1 MKLRRIDLTTADG
14 LPPLPMQMS
23 WVRDGILVVGMDSE
37 MHVYSQWKPN
47 SCKSYSMFYKSVLLF
62 KFIFYV
68 DTQKNA
74 LPCCKLVH
82 QESDELQDTR
92 NLRDED
98 LKTLAHV
105 SLHKLKSL

>member
-1 MKLRRIDLTTADG
+1 MCIHNGNQTHV
-14 LPPLPMQMS
+14 S
-23 WVRDGILVVGMDSE
+23 LVM
-37 MHVYSQWKPN
+37 Y
-47 SCKSYSMFYKSVLLF
+47 FYKSVLLE
-62 KFIFYV
+62 FIPYI
-68 DTQKNA
+68 DTQRNA

-105 SLHKLKSL
+105 SLYM